1 MESIKIDAISMNRL
15 IEQYKTKNKGI
26 LRDKDIVSIIKEMN
40 NLIAMNIELG
50 YLDDLKKE
58 INILKDNNNV
68 NVNTIIRYEDAL
80 KLELKELT
88 LRIIEV
94 LDNQGLLIV
103 VEPNSN
109 LFIDIDYEKFLVNT
123 SKCSPLNHISMVT
136 ALMDIQKIAFVDS
149 NGNLKRDNLDK
160 LHEELLIS
168 TDFEK
173 NPDMFKYMLN
183 TLCYLEK
190 FYFIYN

>member
-1 MESIKIDAISMNRL
+1 
-15 IEQYKTKNKGI
+15 
-26 LRDKDIVSIIKEMN
+26 
-40 NLIAMNIELG
+40 
-50 YLDDLKKE
+50 
-58 INILKDNNNV
+58 
-68 NVNTIIRYEDAL
+68 
-80 KLELKELT
+80 
-88 LRIIEV
+88 
-94 LDNQGLLIV
+94 
-103 VEPNSN
+103 
-109 LFIDIDYEKFLVNT
+109 
-123 SKCSPLNHISMVT
+123 MVT